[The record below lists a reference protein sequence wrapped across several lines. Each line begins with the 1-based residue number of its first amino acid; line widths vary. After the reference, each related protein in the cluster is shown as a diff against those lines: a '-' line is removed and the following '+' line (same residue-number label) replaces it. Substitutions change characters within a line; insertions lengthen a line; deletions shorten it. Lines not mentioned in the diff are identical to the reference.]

1 MATAKIY
8 LLTIYLCALGVQECY
23 TPLPPMKFNTHYEC
37 VKNGMGEGYE
47 ILFNGRLTE
56 EVINEKN
63 LYISF
68 SCVPEDVVES

>member
-1 MATAKIY
+1 
-8 LLTIYLCALGVQECY
+8 
-23 TPLPPMKFNTHYEC
+23 
-37 VKNGMGEGYE
+37 MGEGYE